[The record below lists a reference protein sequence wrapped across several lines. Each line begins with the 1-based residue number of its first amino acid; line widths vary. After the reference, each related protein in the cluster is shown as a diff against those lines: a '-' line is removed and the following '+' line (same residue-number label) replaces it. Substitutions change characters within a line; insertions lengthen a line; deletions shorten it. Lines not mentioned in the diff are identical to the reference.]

1 MVLDLFRKS
10 FDPFIEAIAKRI
22 PLKPNT
28 ISALALFFAILAF
41 FSYLKGFLIIG
52 SVMVLLNGL
61 FDVLDGAVA
70 KVKNMQSKRGDMVD
84 HVLDRYADVLIM
96 LGLSF
101 NCNVYLALVAIATV
115 LLISYLGVESQALL
129 SKRDYGG
136 LLGRADRLVL
146 LIIIPIVQKLLGPCW
161 TFLELNWN
169 LIDLLMIYFIVVG
182 TITVLQ
188 RSHRLWK
195 ELGDFRQQ
203 K

>member
-1 MVLDLFRKS
+1 MVLDSFRKS

-41 FSYLKGFLIIG
+41 FFYLKGFLIVG
-52 SVMVLLNGL
+52 SVMVLLSGL
-61 FDVLDGAVA
+61 LDALDGAVA

-136 LLGRADRLVL
+136 LLGRADRLML
-146 LIIIPIVQKLLGPCW
+146 LIIVPILQESLEPRLG
-161 TFLELNWN
+161 LSWN

-195 ELGDFRQQ
+195 ELGDLRQQ

>member
-1 MVLDLFRKS
+1 
-10 FDPFIEAIAKRI
+10 
-22 PLKPNT
+22 
-28 ISALALFFAILAF
+28 
-41 FSYLKGFLIIG
+41 
-52 SVMVLLNGL
+52 MVLLNGL

-70 KVKNMQSKRGDMVD
+70 KVRNMQSKRGDMVD
-84 HVLDRYADVLIM
+84 HVLDRYADVLIL

-146 LIIIPIVQKLLGPCW
+146 LIIIPVVQGSLGPCW
-161 TFLELNWN
+161 MELNWN

>member
-1 MVLDLFRKS
+1 MVLNSFRKS

-28 ISALALFFAILAF
+28 ISALALFFAVLTF
-41 FSYLKGFLIIG
+41 FFYLKGFLIVG
-52 SVMVLLNGL
+52 SVMVLLSGL
-61 FDVLDGAVA
+61 FDALDGAVA

-136 LLGRADRLVL
+136 LLGRADRLML
-146 LIIIPIVQKLLGPCW
+146 LIIVPILQESLARLG
-161 TFLELNWN
+161 LSWN

-195 ELGDFRQQ
+195 ELGDLRQQ